1 MILAPPL
8 DPLLGGGG
16 GGGGGGW
23 GGGGGGSISELTVFI
38 VTNSTAAL
46 GTTPVLRGGYSIFE
60 CKSRLNL

>member
-1 MILAPPL
+1 MVKMNCEYDFSPPSGSAT
-8 DPLLGGGG
+8 GG
-16 GGGGGGW
+16 